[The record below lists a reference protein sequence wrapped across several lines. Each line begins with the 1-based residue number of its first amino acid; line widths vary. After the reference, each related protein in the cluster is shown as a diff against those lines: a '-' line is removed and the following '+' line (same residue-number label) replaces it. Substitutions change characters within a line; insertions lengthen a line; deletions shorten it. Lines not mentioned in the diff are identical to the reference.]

1 MKNIKKSNS
10 MINLETTYMGL
21 QLKNPLIVSS
31 SGLTN
36 SVRKIKI
43 IEEKG
48 AGAVVLKSLFE
59 EQISNEAKNLIGKDP
74 ANTSYPE
81 AEDYIQTYIKG
92 NSVSN
97 YLTLIKEAKK
107 AVSIPVIASIN
118 CVSSS
123 DWTSFAKEIEKA
135 GADAIE
141 LNVFIVPSDRNMSST
156 QYENLYYNIFNAV
169 KKEVHIPISMKLGI
183 YFTNLF
189 SVANRL
195 NADGADALVLFNR
208 FYEPDIDIEKMK
220 ITSAEVLSSA
230 SDIRKSLRWVG
241 MLSDKIKGIDIS
253 ASTGIHNGEAAI
265 KQLLAGAKTVQ
276 ICSTVYEHGFDQI
289 TNILG
294 DITSWMSKKGF
305 KTVDEFRGSLNYGSI
320 QNPGLYER
328 AQFMRY
334 FSNNEKD
341 VLI

>member
-1 MKNIKKSNS
+1 

-21 QLKNPLIVSS
+21 QLKNPVIVSS

-48 AGAVVLKSLFE
+48 AGAIVLKSLFE
-59 EQISNEAKNLIGKDP
+59 EQITNEARHLIGKDP
-74 ANTSYPE
+74 KNASYPE
-81 AEDYIQTYIKG
+81 AEDYIQNYVKG

-97 YLTLIKEAKK
+97 YLTLIKEAKE

-141 LNVFIVPSDRNMSST
+141 LNAFVVPNDRNMTSAK
-156 QYENLYYNIFNAV
+156 YEEIYYNIFNAV
-169 KKEVHIPISMKLGI
+169 KKEVNIPISMKLGI

-189 SVANRL
+189 TVADRL
-195 NADGADALVLFNR
+195 NAAGADSLVLFNR
-208 FYEPDIDIEKMK
+208 FYEPDIDIEDMSM
-220 ITSAEVLSSA
+220 TSAEVLSSPG
-230 SDIRKSLRWVG
+230 DIRKSLRWVG

-253 ASTGIHNGEAAI
+253 ATTGIHSGEAAI

-276 ICSTVYEHGFDQI
+276 ICSAVYEHGFDRI
-289 TNILG
+289 TAIIEEMT
-294 DITSWMSKKGF
+294 DWMNRKEF
-305 KTVDEFRGSLNYGSI
+305 KTVDGFRGKLSYGNIPDSAM
-320 QNPGLYER
+320 YER
-328 AQFMRY
+328 AQFMKY